1 MRRLPKMAAA
11 LLAAALAVSAA
22 LPALAADQRAELE
35 LEASVRCTGEA
46 ADETLTVRL
55 TALEGAPMPEGC
67 DDEAELDFPARDC
80 RDADDKT
87 LTKTFDTIVYT
98 APGIYEYTVTQDAG
112 GRKRADYDDTVFYLK
127 VMVAWDTDGELKVHV
142 SVRRDG
148 DDGAKAELL
157 FKNSYRS
164 TDPLPPPV
172 TPPYVPDKPTPTPK
186 PSYDY
191 SKPVPQAGAK
201 DNSWFRDAAFV
212 GDSRMEGVMNY
223 AGFEYASNFSHV
235 GLNVADVF
243 TKPYIETES
252 GSVTVADALHNDL
265 KYGKVYV
272 MLGINELGWYNLDK
286 FVEYY
291 GNIVDLLRE
300 THPEADIYIISI
312 LPVGAKAAKSSDML
326 NNDRVRMFN
335 ERIQGMCAD
344 KQVYFVNGFEA
355 LASNGSLPDDASP
368 DGIHMQ
374 PSYCHKLTDYLLTHT
389 VAA

>member
-55 TALEGAPMPEGC
+55 TALDGAPMPEGC

-80 RDADDKT
+80 RNADDKT
-87 LTKTFDTIVYT
+87 LTKTFDAIVYT

-148 DDGAKAELL
+148 DDGTKAELL

-172 TPPYVPDKPTPTPK
+172 TPPYVPDKPTPKSAPTPAQ
-186 PSYDY
+186 PAVT
-191 SKPVPQAGAK
+191 PVPEPPA
-201 DNSWFRDAAFV
+201 
-212 GDSRMEGVMNY
+212 
-223 AGFEYASNFSHV
+223 
-235 GLNVADVF
+235 
-243 TKPYIETES
+243 ET
-252 GSVTVADALHNDL
+252 TV
-265 KYGKVYV
+265 
-272 MLGINELGWYNLDK
+272 
-286 FVEYY
+286 
-291 GNIVDLLRE
+291 
-300 THPEADIYIISI
+300 I
-312 LPVGAKAAKSSDML
+312 LPPAEPEPVETL
-326 NNDRVRMFN
+326 
-335 ERIQGMCAD
+335 IQTGQLLWPVPVLA
-344 KQVYFVNGFEA
+344 GGGIA
-355 LASNGSLPDDASP
+355 L
-368 DGIHMQ
+368 
-374 PSYCHKLTDYLLTHT
+374 
-389 VAA
+389 VAAGLWLSWKRRHDA

>member
-55 TALEGAPMPEGC
+55 TALDGAPMPEGC

-87 LTKTFDTIVYT
+87 LTKTFDAIVYT

-186 PSYDY
+186 PVDQPGEITVIRPPTPSAEMPDEVIPDAEPEPVETLIQTGQLLW
-191 SKPVPQAGAK
+191 PVPVLAG
-201 DNSWFRDAAFV
+201 
-212 GDSRMEGVMNY
+212 GG
-223 AGFEYASNFSHV
+223 
-235 GLNVADVF
+235 
-243 TKPYIETES
+243 I
-252 GSVTVADALHNDL
+252 AL
-265 KYGKVYV
+265 
-272 MLGINELGWYNLDK
+272 
-286 FVEYY
+286 
-291 GNIVDLLRE
+291 
-300 THPEADIYIISI
+300 
-312 LPVGAKAAKSSDML
+312 
-326 NNDRVRMFN
+326 
-335 ERIQGMCAD
+335 
-344 KQVYFVNGFEA
+344 
-355 LASNGSLPDDASP
+355 
-368 DGIHMQ
+368 
-374 PSYCHKLTDYLLTHT
+374 
-389 VAA
+389 VAAGLWLSWKRRHDA

>member
-55 TALEGAPMPEGC
+55 TALDGAPMPEGC

-87 LTKTFDTIVYT
+87 LTKTFDAIVYT

-127 VMVAWDTDGELKVHV
+127 VMVAWDTDDELKVHV
-142 SVRRDG
+142 AVRRDG

-172 TPPYVPDKPTPTPK
+172 TPPYVPDKPMPKPTPTPAQ
-186 PSYDY
+186 PAVT
-191 SKPVPQAGAK
+191 PVPEPPAETTVILPPAEPEPVETLIQTGQLLWPVPVLAGGGIALV
-201 DNSWFRDAAFV
+201 A
-212 GDSRMEGVMNY
+212 
-223 AGFEYASNFSHV
+223 V
-235 GLNVADVF
+235 GLWLSR
-243 TKPYIETES
+243 KRRH
-252 GSVTVADALHNDL
+252 DA
-265 KYGKVYV
+265 
-272 MLGINELGWYNLDK
+272 
-286 FVEYY
+286 
-291 GNIVDLLRE
+291 
-300 THPEADIYIISI
+300 
-312 LPVGAKAAKSSDML
+312 
-326 NNDRVRMFN
+326 
-335 ERIQGMCAD
+335 
-344 KQVYFVNGFEA
+344 
-355 LASNGSLPDDASP
+355 
-368 DGIHMQ
+368 
-374 PSYCHKLTDYLLTHT
+374 
-389 VAA
+389 

>member
-55 TALEGAPMPEGC
+55 TALDGAPMPEGC

-87 LTKTFDTIVYT
+87 LTKTFDAIVYT

-157 FKNSYRS
+157 FRNSYRS

-172 TPPYVPDKPTPTPK
+172 TPPYVPDKPTPKPAPTPAQ
-186 PSYDY
+186 PAVT
-191 SKPVPQAGAK
+191 PVPEPPAETTVILPPAEPEPVETLIQTGQLLWPVPVLAGGGIALV
-201 DNSWFRDAAFV
+201 A
-212 GDSRMEGVMNY
+212 
-223 AGFEYASNFSHV
+223 V
-235 GLNVADVF
+235 GLWLSR
-243 TKPYIETES
+243 KRRH
-252 GSVTVADALHNDL
+252 DA
-265 KYGKVYV
+265 
-272 MLGINELGWYNLDK
+272 
-286 FVEYY
+286 
-291 GNIVDLLRE
+291 
-300 THPEADIYIISI
+300 
-312 LPVGAKAAKSSDML
+312 
-326 NNDRVRMFN
+326 
-335 ERIQGMCAD
+335 
-344 KQVYFVNGFEA
+344 
-355 LASNGSLPDDASP
+355 
-368 DGIHMQ
+368 
-374 PSYCHKLTDYLLTHT
+374 
-389 VAA
+389 